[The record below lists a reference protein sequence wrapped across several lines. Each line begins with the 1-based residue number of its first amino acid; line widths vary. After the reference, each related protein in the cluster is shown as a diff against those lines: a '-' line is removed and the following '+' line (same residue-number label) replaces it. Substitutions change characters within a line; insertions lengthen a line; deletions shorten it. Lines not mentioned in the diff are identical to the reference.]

1 MKTNRKYEFIREI
14 YQQGSYLLH
23 RIIAVC
29 NFGNVKKGNL
39 GGWIEKEVN
48 LSHNDIGWVVGEA
61 KVYDTAQICN
71 NAKVFENAKVYDNTE
86 IYNDRYIGDDEEFDR

>member
-1 MKTNRKYEFIREI
+1 MKTNKKYDFIREI

-29 NFGNVKKGNL
+29 NFRQCQKGNL

-48 LSHNDIGWVVGEA
+48 LSHNGNGWVYDGKVYGNAVTKNNGRICGDA
-61 KVYDTAQICN
+61 KVYDDS
-71 NAKVFENAKVYDNTE
+71 KFYDK
-86 IYNDRYIGDDEEFDR
+86 

>member
-1 MKTNRKYEFIREI
+1 MKTNKKYEFIRKI

-29 NFGNVKKGNL
+29 NFCNVKKGNL

-48 LSHNDIGWVVGEA
+48 LSHN
-61 KVYDTAQICN
+61 
-71 NAKVFENAKVYDNTE
+71 
-86 IYNDRYIGDDEEFDR
+86 GDG